1 MFGLNDE
8 TDLIL
13 HPKKQITAIYEK
25 NHISSGI
32 YGLSVALTF
41 VLLSGSSCKS
51 DESQQPLTE
60 YGSMTIAL
68 SDVTTV
74 EKFPATIRGR
84 QDVEIYPQVS
94 VKLTSV
100 DVKEGQHVKKG
111 QTLFVIDQVPYLAAL
126 QTAEANL
133 SSAKAGVASARLDH
147 EGKKELFDAGVVSAF
162 ELQKAENALLAA
174 EAAEAQASAQVTDA
188 RNNLSYTV
196 ITSPCDGVV
205 GTIPFRAGYLVG
217 QNLASPLTTISDNSE
232 MYVYFSMPENRVIEL
247 IRSYGSSDSVL
258 AAMPPV
264 TLYLNDGSAYDAEGH
279 VESISGVL
287 DNSTGT
293 ASVRAVFSNPAGLLH
308 SGGAGNVGMVRKSE
322 GVIQIPQSATYELQD
337 KVYAYRVSDGKAQA
351 VRVEVTPVKENNS
364 YIVRSGL
371 DVGDVIV
378 TEGVATLQDGVEI
391 NLKKQ

>member
-1 MFGLNDE
+1 M
-8 TDLIL
+8 
-13 HPKKQITAIYEK
+13 KK

-41 VLLSGSSCKS
+41 VLLSVSGCKS
-51 DESQQPLTE
+51 DESQQTLTE

-94 VKLTSV
+94 GKLTSV

-111 QTLFVIDQVPYLAAL
+111 QTLFVIDQVPYRAAL

-217 QNLASPLTTISDNSE
+217 QNLTSPLTTISDNSE

-247 IRSYGSSDSVL
+247 IRSYGSADSVL

-264 TLYLNDGSAYDAEGH
+264 TLYLNDGSAYDAGGH

-378 TEGVATLQDGVEI
+378 TEGVATLQDGVGI